1 MFNTTNS
8 PPGKLAL
15 GLILTGALAL
25 PGVAQADT
33 TAHVSAA
40 AKASARAELDLKHA
54 SRLADDTS
62 ATAKARAATLMQ
74 RSRGELKTAVG
85 SARKL
90 AAKAESPVEVR
101 AAGRVATQVSAT
113 LVRDASLQ
121 SEIAVEAGGR
131 LESQAAKSLIADV
144 RMQQAVITSMLRL
157 AAKHADER
165 AQVVLQASRDAVD
178 ALSAEVEIAARAAA
192 SAELGAD
199 SQASADMAVAV
210 GTDAVS
216 KSVSAV
222 QAIEARAVGTVKVA
236 AQDVRERLSSLA
248 GRIAATVQD
257 TQIESH
263 DVTLN
268 GHGLITLGAL
278 AELGVKLTA
287 SGSVSGSVSGSAGT
301 GQTSAQA
308 SGGLTGFL
316 GIKR

>member
-1 MFNTTNS
+1 MFNTTS
-8 PPGKLAL
+8 STTGRLAL

-40 AKASARAELDLKHA
+40 AKASARAELDLKRA
-54 SRLADDTS
+54 SRLADHTS
-62 ATAKARAATLMQ
+62 ATAKARAATLIS
-74 RSRGELKTAVG
+74 RSRANLKTAVA

-113 LVRDASLQ
+113 LIRDASLQ

-178 ALSAEVEIAARAAA
+178 ALSAEVEIAARAAT
-192 SAELGAD
+192 SAELGAH
-199 SQASADMAVAV
+199 SQASADIAVAV
-210 GTDAVS
+210 GTDAVG

-222 QAIEARAVGTVKVA
+222 QAIEARVEGTVKDA
-236 AQDVRERLSSLA
+236 AQDVRERLSTLA
-248 GRIAATVQD
+248 GQIAATVQD

-278 AELGVKLTA
+278 AELGVRLTA
-287 SGSVSGSVSGSAGT
+287 SGSVSGSAAAGE
-301 GQTSAQA
+301 TSAQA
-308 SGGLTGFL
+308 SGGLTGLL